1 MARAVAPPPDNDDS
15 SLEVTDI
22 GATESVWT
30 NHIYRIFLHCTSVM
44 MLWCGHETPYHPAG
58 GSDALQLLRQY
69 IRDAL
74 LSRIKGIDT
83 GAYTQ

>member
-1 MARAVAPPPDNDDS
+1 MPS
-15 SLEVTDI
+15 
-22 GATESVWT
+22 
-30 NHIYRIFLHCTSVM
+30 
-44 MLWCGHETPYHPAG
+44 PAG